1 MTLDTDAS
9 KGRNSMQRGFR
20 EHKLGHVAPV
30 MWQNSSEHPQGS
42 GMLLLSSREAHPSRP
57 YRTPGIPFYLLRS
70 YSPKAGHAISPS
82 AATNQSESTH
92 SPWYSAMEK
101 WDDFQRGRYCCF
113 NTISVFHPAYL
124 HSQSTDSFLQ
134 HDLSLGPGLWWRILD
149 TRAEINKIFLKVT
162 HKKTQLTKQC
172 LQLLHPPSS
181 FLSPLTFPFCNN
193 NSSKTEEWT
202 E

>member
-42 GMLLLSSREAHPSRP
+42 GRLLLSSREAHPSRP

-92 SPWYSAMEK
+92 SPWYSAMENETTSK
-101 WDDFQRGRYCCF
+101 EEGIVVL
-113 NTISVFHPAYL
+113 TPSVFFTQPTSILRAL
-124 HSQSTDSFLQ
+124 TAFCSMI
-134 HDLSLGPGLWWRILD
+134 SLCGAWSVMENPRYKS
-149 TRAEINKIFLKVT
+149 RNK
-162 HKKTQLTKQC
+162 
-172 LQLLHPPSS
+172 
-181 FLSPLTFPFCNN
+181 
-193 NSSKTEEWT
+193 
-202 E
+202 